1 MPATSQRHWHRSK
14 LSMAVYVDDMAAP
27 YERLIIFHMLADTDE
42 ELHAMADLIGVDRK
56 WYQAPPKHPS
66 HYDIAKN
73 KRKLA
78 VDAGAVEITWR
89 QASAMNRG
97 RRLTGLLGKPK

>member
-27 YERLIIFHMLADTDE
+27 YGRLIMFHMLADTDE

-66 HYDIAKN
+66 HYDIAKS

-78 VDAGAVEITWR
+78 VEAGAIEITWR
-89 QASAMNRG
+89 QASAMNRQ
-97 RRLTGLLGKPK
+97 RRLTGILGKPV